1 MTETIANKN
10 RPKMPTQKRA
20 LERFEY
26 ILDFADKEW
35 LEGRQNELTIYELAK
50 MADLPAQSVY
60 RMFPSL
66 GAVNFALAQRYL
78 NKVAE
83 MHEEADNSSFT
94 SWQQALEQGFI
105 ASSKF
110 YQQYPHAMELILGS
124 SVSREI
130 RAADRENTTQLATSA
145 VQRFKDSN
153 LVGNLE
159 VFQFEIVIN
168 IVDAIWS
175 QSYHNHNDITPLYL
189 TESIRAATSY
199 LELYLPRYASEY

>member
-1 MTETIANKN
+1 MTEITANKN
-10 RPKMPTQKRA
+10 RPKVPTQQRA

-35 LEGRQNELTIYELAK
+35 LERRQDDLSIYELAK

-66 GAVNFALAQRYL
+66 RAVHFALAQRYL

-83 MHEEADNSSFT
+83 MHEAADNTSFT
-94 SWQQALEQGFI
+94 NWQQALEQGFI
-105 ASSKF
+105 ASSEF
-110 YQQYPHAMELILGS
+110 YQQNPHAMELVFGS
-124 SVSREI
+124 GVSREI
-130 RAADRENTTQLATSA
+130 RAADRENTTQLAQNA
-145 VQRFKDSN
+145 VQKFKDSN
-153 LVGNLE
+153 LVGDLK

-175 QSYHNHNDITPLYL
+175 QSYQIHNDITPQYL
-189 TESIRAATSY
+189 TESIRAAISY
-199 LELYLPRYASEY
+199 LELYLPRYISEH